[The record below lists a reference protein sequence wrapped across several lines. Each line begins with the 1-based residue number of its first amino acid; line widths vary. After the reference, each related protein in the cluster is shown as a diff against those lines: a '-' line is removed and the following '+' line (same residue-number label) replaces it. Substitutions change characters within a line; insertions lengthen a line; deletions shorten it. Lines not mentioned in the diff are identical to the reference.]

1 MHSPLISAEELAA
14 QLAEPLP
21 PLVLDVQFVLGDPAA
36 GLARYEV
43 SHIPGAI
50 FCDLDTV
57 LAGPVRATGGR
68 HPLPDPTRLQ
78 RDLRALGLRDDSSIV
93 AYDQGIGMGAAR
105 AWWVRRW
112 VGHEE
117 VVILDGGLPAW
128 EASGGA
134 TESGPGRRRVD
145 GDIHVDAGHMPLLD
159 AEAAAAVARDG
170 ILLDART
177 ATRYRGEAEPIDRV
191 AGHIPGARSLPTADV
206 LDASG
211 RYLPPD
217 ELRRRFA
224 ASGVRRDRPVG
235 TYCGSGVSAVQD
247 VVALTIAGFESS
259 LYAGS
264 WSDWI
269 SDPDR
274 PIAVGEE

>member
-1 MHSPLISAEELAA
+1 MISAE
-14 QLAEPLP
+14 QLAQRLRGPEP
-21 PLVLDVQFVLGDPAA
+21 PLLLDVQFVLGDPP
-36 GLARYEV
+36 GGRRLYEG
-43 SHIPGAI
+43 SHLPGAV

-57 LAGPVRATGGR
+57 LAGPVGATGGR
-68 HPLPDPTRLQ
+68 HPLPDPARLQ

-93 AYDQGIGMGAAR
+93 VYDQGIGMGAAR
-105 AWWVRRW
+105 AWWVLRW
-112 VGHEE
+112 IGHAD
-117 VVILDGGLPAW
+117 VAILDGGRPAW

-134 TESGPGRRRVD
+134 TESGAGRRQVD
-145 GDIHVDAGHMPLLD
+145 GDIHVHPGHMPLLD
-159 AEAAAAVARDG
+159 AQGAAAVARDG
-170 ILLDART
+170 VLLDART
-177 ATRYRGEAEPIDRV
+177 AARYRGEAEPIDPV
-191 AGHIPGARSLPTADV
+191 AGHIPGARSLPTGDV

-217 ELRRRFA
+217 ELRRRFTTL
-224 ASGVRRDRPVG
+224 GVSRDRPVG

-247 VVALTIAGFESS
+247 VVALTIAGFEPS

-269 SDPDR
+269 TDPDR